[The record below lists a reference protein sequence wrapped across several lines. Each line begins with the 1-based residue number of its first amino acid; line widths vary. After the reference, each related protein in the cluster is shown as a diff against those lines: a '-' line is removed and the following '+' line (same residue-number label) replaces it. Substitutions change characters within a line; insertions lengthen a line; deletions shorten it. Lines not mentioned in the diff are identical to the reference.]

1 MESTCITLLLRHRRT
16 RRESL
21 VLWLGW
27 QFAAD
32 FRLADDAYDQI
43 QSHRRE
49 RAFPELARGLS
60 LAHEAPV
67 LGRDRTRVH
76 LLRKVVDRAA
86 SNGIALLDRPFHG
99 GDSAVTR
106 QKRGMKSDA
115 SQSRARKCLGAD
127 TRMAVGGHDE
137 SGAGW

>member
-16 RRESL
+16 RRELL
-21 VLWLGW
+21 VLWLGR

-32 FRLADDAYDQI
+32 FRLADDAYEQI
-43 QSHRRE
+43 QAHRCKRPL
-49 RAFPELARGLS
+49 PELTRGLS

-86 SNGIALLDRPFHG
+86 SDGIALLDRPLHG
-99 GDSAVTR
+99 GDPAV
-106 QKRGMKSDA
+106 
-115 SQSRARKCLGAD
+115 
-127 TRMAVGGHDE
+127 
-137 SGAGW
+137 